1 MTMTINLE
9 GHAHILSLVADNT
22 GVHGTSRN
30 NREDLRTTPYLHI

>member
-1 MTMTINLE
+1 MTMTIDPE
-9 GHAHILSLVADNT
+9 GHGHAHFVADNT